1 LAHQPEEDAADLS
14 RELGLQLRDKTPKRW
29 VQSELREDR
38 RNATRSNETWDM
50 GLRGMISWRL
60 GRSCVLTI
68 VDTFSHHPPELDHQR
83 HANLGWGFSG

>member
-29 VQSELREDR
+29 VQSEAARGPPQCHAAERDLGHGTSWHDQLATGTKLRAE
-38 RNATRSNETWDM
+38 
-50 GLRGMISWRL
+50 
-60 GRSCVLTI
+60 I